1 MSKAGSGARRLDTP
15 LSSQVNAYILE
26 LCGRALWAGGLVRK
40 PVCGRQLWNR
50 RTLPLARRE
59 PSRLLDTPQ
68 GQLLTSAYSKS
79 ALDANGL
86 LNKLKKTLSDRA
98 LSAETGHYPTGHD
111 AGGEPVAP

>member
-1 MSKAGSGARRLDTP
+1 
-15 LSSQVNAYILE
+15 
-26 LCGRALWAGGLVRK
+26 
-40 PVCGRQLWNR
+40 
-50 RTLPLARRE
+50 
-59 PSRLLDTPQ
+59 
-68 GQLLTSAYSKS
+68 LLTSAYSKS